1 MGTEISIKGAGVNRL
16 LNTTLRG
23 GRAPQHYQINTEVDM
38 QTTRKARIIIY
49 SILAWMNIVGL
60 AIVYFTAGSFSNA
73 QWFPAMALA
82 ILVVTPWLM
91 FIKEKV
97 VPKYLGMSPMIVA
110 LVTLNI
116 SATIF
121 ISFPKL
127 YYFSLAYLTALT
139 IAWLYVLGSC
149 IYDEITYK
157 V

>member
-1 MGTEISIKGAGVNRL
+1 
-16 LNTTLRG
+16 
-23 GRAPQHYQINTEVDM
+23 M

-49 SILAWMNIVGL
+49 SILAWMNTVGL

-73 QWFPAMALA
+73 LWFPAMASA

-116 SATIF
+116 SVIIL

-139 IAWLYVLGSC
+139 IAWMYVLGSC